1 MYIPLLI
8 LVQGLYKPKKKKG
21 KLQLEAKGEQS
32 FTEFLLLLTQ
42 NVAEAVFLRYTAV
55 NSC

>member
-32 FTEFLLLLTQ
+32 FTEFLLLLT
-42 NVAEAVFLRYTAV
+42 
-55 NSC
+55 